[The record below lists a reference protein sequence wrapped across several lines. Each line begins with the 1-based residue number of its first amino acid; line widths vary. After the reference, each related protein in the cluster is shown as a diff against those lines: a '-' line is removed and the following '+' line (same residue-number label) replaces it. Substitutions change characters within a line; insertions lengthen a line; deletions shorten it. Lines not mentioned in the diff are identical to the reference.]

1 MPWAQLIVWIVT
13 ALVQYAL
20 TPKPPKP
27 QAAELKDFDA
37 PTAEEGRAIPWC
49 FGEGW
54 LTGYNVLWYGD
65 LATIAIKKSSGGKK

>member
-1 MPWAQLIVWIVT
+1 MYVQIVILIV
-13 ALVQYAL
+13 ALIIGYAMA
-20 TPKPPKP
+20 PKPPIPKP
-27 QAAELKDFDA
+27 PSLSDFDV

-65 LATIAIKKSSGGKK
+65 LATLAIKKSSGGKK